1 MTDRI
6 PAQELPS
13 ILQWHPSPI
22 YDPVP
27 EWWLRGL
34 EGKVAAEIVATRLE
48 TIQKMLAV
56 QAEGLAQAAKI
67 IRSQG

>member
-1 MTDRI
+1 MTERFE
-6 PAQELPS
+6 PNELAS
-13 ILQWHPSPI
+13 VLQWNPHLY

-34 EGKVAAEIVATRLE
+34 ESRLVAEIVAIRLD
-48 TIQKMLAV
+48 TAQKVLAV
-56 QAEGLAQAAKI
+56 QAEGLAQAAKL